1 MYQDKRFLALIPA
14 RSGSKGLPH
23 KNIKEINHKPL
34 LAYTIESCKT
44 AGFFDDIIVSTDSE
58 LYREISIEWGASVP
72 FLRPAEFSEDN
83 AATMDVIS
91 HALEEM
97 NKHGK
102 TYDYIML
109 LQPTSPLRNAKHLKE
124 SAARLFESQADSV
137 VSVCPFDCNCYL
149 SVRLTDS
156 GEIRIP
162 SQHEKQIRRQD
173 VSSGYRLNGAIYLT
187 SVPFFLK
194 YRNFYA
200 GVTYPYFMDPLHSVD
215 IDEEYQF
222 YIAQLLLN
230 HGLGDI
236 LDEGIN

>member
-1 MYQDKRFLALIPA
+1 MYQEKRFLALIPA

-34 LAYTIESCKT
+34 LAYTIEACKMS
-44 AGFFDDIIVSTDSE
+44 GFFDDIIVSTDSE
-58 LYREISIEWGASVP
+58 SYREIALHWGASVP
-72 FLRPAEFSEDN
+72 FLRPAELSDDK
-83 AATMDVIS
+83 AATKDVIS
-91 HALEEM
+91 HALDEM
-97 NKHGK
+97 TGLGK

-149 SVRLTDS
+149 SVILTDS
-156 GEIRIP
+156 GEIQIP

-194 YRNFYA
+194 YSNFYA
-200 GVTYPYFMDPLHSVD
+200 GVTYPYFMDPLHSIDVD
-215 IDEEYQF
+215 DEYQF
-222 YIAQLLLN
+222 FLAELLLN
-230 HGLGDI
+230 DGFGDTS
-236 LDEGIN
+236 DDVSP